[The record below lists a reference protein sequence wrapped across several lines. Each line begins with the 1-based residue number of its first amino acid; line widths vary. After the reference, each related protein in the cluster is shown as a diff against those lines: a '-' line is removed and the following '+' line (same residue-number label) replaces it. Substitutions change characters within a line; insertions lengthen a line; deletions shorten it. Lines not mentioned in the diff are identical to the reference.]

1 MADFLKGSLTSW
13 ETKTYLERWAMN
25 KRVNELTPE
34 RAKVLLGENEISEE
48 RLKKVLDRIKVFCKV
63 AYQLY
68 SKRNQVTTEST
79 DARQLNS
86 EPPDQFTKAA

>member
-1 MADFLKGSLTSW
+1 
-13 ETKTYLERWAMN
+13 MN
-25 KRVNELTPE
+25 KRVNELTQE
-34 RAKVLLGENEISEE
+34 RAKALLGKTKLSEE

-68 SKRNQVTTEST
+68 SKRNPIENES
-79 DARQLNS
+79 DNVRQLYA

>member
-1 MADFLKGSLTSW
+1 
-13 ETKTYLERWAMN
+13 MN

-34 RAKVLLGENEISEE
+34 RVKALLGENEISEE
-48 RLKKVLDRIKVFCKV
+48 RLKKVLEQVKVFCKV

-68 SKRNQVTTEST
+68 SKNNTTDT
-79 DARQLNS
+79 QGDNVRQLYT